1 MFSNLVQGLIY
12 RVVKSDIVLVEF
24 EEDFYSQH
32 HSDCKYDISFSFN
45 RVCLKRAH
53 QAIAAAS
60 DPLLQNYLFPDCS
73 SRKNDPESKP
83 ILKRNNYLDSDQFLA
98 VHQILNF
105 QGSPPYLVEG
115 PLSVTDRQLSKT
127 GMVVREAVLAIYCSS
142 LKNRILICAPINK
155 TCDVLLTSLMEEIP
169 VSEVFRANAAFREI
183 NGVPDDIL
191 PLCLYEGEC
200 FSCPSVQKLWE
211 FRVIFST
218 FASCFRLRYAGVTAG
233 HFSHIFLV
241 DASSAT
247 EPETLI
253 ALSNLAN
260 ESTSVIVTGAP
271 RKQPSWVR
279 SNIARKNGLRRSYFE
294 RLREHNTYMSFDP
307 LFISMLNS
315 KRRTDE

>member
-12 RVVKSDIVLVEF
+12 NVVKSDIVLVEF

-53 QAIAAAS
+53 QAIAAAAS
-60 DPLLQNYLFPDCS
+60 DPLFQSYLFPDCA

-83 ILKRNNYLDSDQFLA
+83 VLKRN
-98 VHQILNF
+98 NF

-155 TCDVLLTSLMEEIP
+155 TCDVLMTSLMEEIP
-169 VSEVFRANAAFREI
+169 VSDMFRASAAFREI

-191 PLCLYEGEC
+191 SLCLYEGEC
-200 FSCPSVQKLWE
+200 ISFPSVQKLTE
-211 FRVIFST
+211 FRVILST
-218 FASCFRLRYAGVTAG
+218 FASRFRLRNAGVTAG

-247 EPETLI
+247 EPETPIWL
-253 ALSNLAN
+253 
-260 ESTSVIVTGAP
+260 TSP
-271 RKQPSWVR
+271 HP
-279 SNIARKNGLRRSYFE
+279 
-294 RLREHNTYMSFDP
+294 
-307 LFISMLNS
+307 
-315 KRRTDE
+315 